1 MSPSVFTGRDVFTE
15 GLERTQSLYRE
26 GHRVVVSFSAGKDS
40 GVILEL
46 AVMAARA
53 EGRLPV
59 EVVMRDEEIM
69 FPGTFEYAE
78 RTAARPE
85 IDFHW
90 LYANQPVLN
99 IFDRAHPYFWVF
111 DPLLDPEQ
119 WVRQPPDFAVQIADK
134 NIEQIANAT
143 RFPPPDGKRLYVVL
157 GLRVSEST
165 HRRAGLYASG
175 GYRTMHATA
184 AGYYKARPIYDWTDP
199 DVWKFIS
206 EFGTDYN
213 RAYDTMFR
221 LGVKARDMRI
231 APPTMSS
238 YSVDRLGM
246 ARKAWPR
253 WFNKVCTRLEGVRS
267 AAQFGR
273 RSVTPS
279 RRSGETWEECFKRT
293 CIDEVPA
300 EWIAKRARFIMDRT
314 LARHA
319 RHATTPFPQTVQ
331 CIACDRGLHCWKKLA
346 LDMYS
351 GYPWS
356 TKVNKAFPANH
367 VDPALR
373 RYLEPE
379 FFREGAGTWGGTPS
393 W

>member
-15 GLERTQSLYRE
+15 ALDRMASLYDE
-26 GHRVVVSFSAGKDS
+26 GHRVVISFSGGKDS

-46 AVMAARA
+46 AIMAAGDR
-53 EGRLPV
+53 RV
-59 EVVMRDEEIM
+59 EVIMRDEEIM
-69 FPGTFEYAE
+69 FPGTYEYAE
-78 RTAARPE
+78 RVTERV
-85 IDFHW
+85 DFHW
-90 LYANQPVLN
+90 VYANQPVLN

-111 DPLLDPEQ
+111 DPLLEPNE
-119 WVRQPPDFAVQIADK
+119 WVRKPPPIAYRTPEM
-134 NIEQIANAT
+134 NIERLVT
-143 RFPPPDGKRLYVVL
+143 TETFPPPEGKKLFVVL

-165 HRRAGLYASG
+165 HRRAGLYSSG
-175 GYRTMHATA
+175 GYRTNHPTKG
-184 AGYYKARPIYDWTDP
+184 GYYKARPIYDWMDT
-199 DVWKFIS
+199 DVWKFIH
-206 EFGTDYN
+206 EFKTDYN
-213 RAYDTMFR
+213 DAYDTMLR
-221 LGVKARDMRI
+221 LGVKPRDMRI

-246 ARKAWPR
+246 ARKAWPK
-253 WFNKVCTRLEGVRS
+253 WFAKVCKRLEGVRS

-273 RSVTPS
+273 RAVMPS
-279 RRSGETWEECFKRT
+279 RRAGESWEECFKRT

-300 EWIAKRARFIMDRT
+300 EWIAKRSRYVMERT
-314 LARHA
+314 LTRHA

-351 GYPWS
+351 GDPWS
-356 TKVNKAFPANH
+356 TKISTTLPANH
-367 VDPALR
+367 SDPALR

-379 FFREGAGTWGGTPS
+379 FFRDGAGTWGGTPS